1 MLVNSVSVH
10 NPHKQTPKQKV
21 SFGAAPQGI
30 ASKAMKA
37 LEFDGF
43 NFSTLGLCAICYGA
57 VFGFRYAK
65 SRDEVEKREI
75 LVRDLSTITAIIF
88 ARRAVQNIVSRICT
102 KKTGLALHTKPA
114 KHDSTLQKVFNYL
127 RPDNGIRVLSSSQIT
142 EKYSN
147 VHQYK
152 NGIVDFA
159 TFISKQGGDVKK
171 VLTTDKKLGE
181 TLQAAHSSWSSA
193 KKTSFDKADSKEII
207 EMLSDLNKKEQKDS
221 NIQKM
226 EEFFKDKNNALIKKA
241 KSINST
247 FDFLTTFGFIPVVL
261 GFILPYFNEQV
272 TKKAYKNT
280 ADK

>member
-1 MLVNSVSVH
+1 MLVSDVSIH
-10 NPHKQTPKQKV
+10 NPHKQTSKQKV
-21 SFGAAPQGI
+21 SFGAAPQGV
-30 ASKAMKA
+30 ATKMMKT

-43 NFSTLGLCAICYGA
+43 NFSTLGLCAICYGS
-57 VFGFRYAK
+57 VLGFRYAK
-65 SRDEVEKREI
+65 SRDNVEKREI

-88 ARRAVQNIVSRICT
+88 ARRAVQNVVSRICT
-102 KKTGLALHTKPA
+102 KKTGLALHTKPS
-114 KHDSTLQKVFNYL
+114 KHDTALQKVFNYL
-127 RPDNGIRVLSSSQIT
+127 RPDNGIRVLSSAQII

-159 TFISKQGGDVKK
+159 NFISKQGGDVKK

-181 TLQAAHSSWSSA
+181 SLQAAHASWSGA
-193 KKTSFDKADSKEII
+193 RKTSLDKADSKEII
-207 EMLSDLNKKEQKDS
+207 EMLSDLNKKEQKDP
-221 NIQKM
+221 NIKKM
-226 EEFFKDKNNALIKKA
+226 EEFFKDKNNSLIKKA

-272 TKKAYKNT
+272 TKKSYKTN
-280 ADK
+280 KN